1 MKAESRKPA
10 KRVSARMRKT
20 MSEAE
25 RALWLRLRDQQL
37 GVKFRRQHPFRDF
50 ELDFVCPEQHLVIEI
65 EGEREPAQVAAELAR
80 TGMLEQAG
88 YKVLRFENDEV
99 MNNIDDVVAAIARV
113 LPPPAP
119 PAVVVAA
126 APVVKQRYRTK
137 KAPPADKDV
146 DA

>member
-50 ELDFVCPEQHLVIEI
+50 ELDFVCPEQHLVIEV
-65 EGEREPAQVAAELAR
+65 EGEREPAQLAAELAR

-88 YKVLRFENDEV
+88 YKVLRFESDEV
-99 MNNIDDVVAAIARV
+99 LSQIDDVVAAIARV
-113 LPPPAP
+113 LPRPAP
-119 PAVVVAA
+119 AAPAAVAA
-126 APVVKQRYRTK
+126 APVVKERYRTK
-137 KAPPADKDV
+137 KAVAPKE
-146 DA
+146 